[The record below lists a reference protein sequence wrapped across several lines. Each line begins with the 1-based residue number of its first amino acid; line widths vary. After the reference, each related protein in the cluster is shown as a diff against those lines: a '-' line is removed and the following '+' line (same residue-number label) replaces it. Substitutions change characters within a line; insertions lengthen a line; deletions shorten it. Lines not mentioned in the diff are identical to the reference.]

1 MKRPF
6 HRRLLRDKRPC
17 GMPFNSRTD
26 IRWTDQGS
34 MEIFDKTS
42 RKKEQVPMPSNV
54 IEGILRKVDVKTIL
68 INGKFLS
75 AS

>member
-6 HRRLLRDKRPC
+6 HRLLRDKRPC

-26 IRWTDQGS
+26 IRRTDQGP
-34 MEIFDKTS
+34 MEIFDETEKGTS
-42 RKKEQVPMPSNV
+42 SSALECNR
-54 IEGILRKVDVKTIL
+54 GILRKVDAETIF
-68 INGKFLS
+68 INDKFLS